1 LNLIV
6 SYFSQTPI
14 YEQIREQIKE
24 LILNGGLKAGEQL
37 PSIRLMAK
45 DLKVSVITVKRAYDE
60 LEREKVVEMLP
71 GRGCFISQLNLDAIR
86 RVNLDMLR
94 ERLSDIV
101 TFANSCGVTQAR
113 VIEIINQIYGGGKDI
128 ER

>member
-14 YEQIREQIKE
+14 YEQIKEQIKE
-24 LILNGGLKAGEQL
+24 LILKGDLKSGEQL

-60 LEREKVVEMLP
+60 LEHEKVVEMLP
-71 GRGCFISQLNLDAIR
+71 GRGCYVSLLNLDKIKQA
-86 RVNLDMLR
+86 NLEMLR
-94 ERLSDIV
+94 ERLLDIV
-101 TFANSCGVTQAR
+101 VFADNCGVTQSQ
-113 VIEIINQIYGGGKDI
+113 INEILNQIYDGGKSH
-128 ER
+128 